1 MQETTYELKAVHC
14 CLKAIYLE
22 AATGGIL
29 QKKMFLKCWLNSQ
42 EKTFNT
48 VSLLIKLQLYWKRDS
63 RTGVSCWILRIFSEH
78 LFIEHLWTNASVHL
92 IICEGVFVTPLVES
106 YRHRGISNILI
117 WEGIVCSRPVNS
129 TGAAERL
136 RILIDFSNSPSLP
149 SYSPDFTCSLTWNNL
164 WLGNY
169 FICFL
174 KPVMINEIILRVRK
188 NIVYPENIE
197 LKITVPNPGIAFIV
211 YPLRFIQ

>member
-1 MQETTYELKAVHC
+1 MAKFTGKNLQHSLPFNKVATLLKKRLSHRCFLLDFANFFRTSFYRTPLDDC
-14 CLKAIYLE
+14 FCPSYYL
-22 AATGGIL
+22 
-29 QKKMFLKCWLNSQ
+29 
-42 EKTFNT
+42 
-48 VSLLIKLQLYWKRDS
+48 R
-63 RTGVSCWILRIFSEH
+63 
-78 LFIEHLWTNASVHL
+78 
-92 IICEGVFVTPLVES
+92 GVFVTPLVES

-149 SYSPDFTCSLTWNNL
+149 SYSPNFTCSLTWNNL